1 MLHICRFLAETLFD
15 PFLDVLPT
23 SCPEM
28 EMPQQRQALKSTL
41 DGNRGVPPAVARPL
55 PERVETPRSSPV
67 AAAAEVGHFCCTLR
81 KSALSADMERSTR
94 VRGAHIVLRVIQ
106 RMDIF
111 TRNAL
116 PLQRATVHA
125 HPVHSK
131 PARRLFAHTGYHSGV
146 PAMRWR
152 AHAHAT
158 CHAMTATLLS

>member
-1 MLHICRFLAETLFD
+1 MPYTRAMPLSSTCKFVAVIVVNITL
-15 PFLDVLPT
+15 LD
-23 SCPEM
+23 
-28 EMPQQRQALKSTL
+28 
-41 DGNRGVPPAVARPL
+41 NAR
-55 PERVETPRSSPV
+55 
-67 AAAAEVGHFCCTLR
+67 TLR